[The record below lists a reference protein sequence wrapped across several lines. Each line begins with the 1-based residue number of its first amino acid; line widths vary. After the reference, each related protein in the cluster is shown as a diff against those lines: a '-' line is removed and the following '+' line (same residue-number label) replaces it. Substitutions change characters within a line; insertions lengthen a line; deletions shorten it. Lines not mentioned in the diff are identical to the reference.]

1 MAKNE
6 GSLLA
11 STFTSTGTKL
21 VCISALSLLQACSST
36 PAVEEVAADRNGG
49 TVPELTLNLP
59 EENCTCVAQDRPDY
73 TFLERGFSALAAGD
87 HIEAVQAFQRYQRLE
102 KSPEAEYE
110 TAIAIAYVSTLPKS
124 PFYDPIE
131 ARKAN
136 RRLHKQLT
144 PDMEVHEKI
153 LLMREALETFG
164 VMQRHIVNLEAN
176 NATLQEDLKKREAA
190 LKRLRE
196 LALGQPATPQ

>member
-1 MAKNE
+1 MANNE
-6 GSLLA
+6 GGPLP
-11 STFTSTGTKL
+11 STFISTGTNL
-21 VCISALSLLQACSST
+21 VCVAALCLLQACSST
-36 PAVEEVAADRNGG
+36 PVVEEVPSGGDNGP
-49 TVPELTLNLP
+49 VPELTLNLP
-59 EENCTCVAQDRPDY
+59 EENCTCVAEDQPDY

-110 TAIAIAYVSTLPKS
+110 AAIAIAYVSTLSKS

-153 LLMREALETFG
+153 LLMRESLETFG
-164 VMQRHIVNLEAN
+164 VMQRHIVNLEAS
-176 NATLQEDLKKREAA
+176 NATLHEDLKKREEA

-196 LALGQPATPQ
+196 LALGQPATQQ